1 MSILKAKAPRSREK
15 RLDTMNAWQG
25 GAAAVAAE
33 LSGESTVQRIR
44 TFSQSSPDDL
54 LYALQLLA
62 GIRNSVTV
70 VHAPRGCA
78 AAGLHYQASAAG
90 SGLAVTNLD
99 ERDTIMGADLKLR
112 KAVTALHHRYHPE
125 VIFIVS
131 SPVVAINNDDI
142 QSVVEELHEELEV
155 AIVPVYVSG
164 FASRNAVTGY
174 DSTLHALLKYLGGPR
189 KAREAGNKV
198 NLLSVAEHRADLREV
213 QRLLSELGVELNVLP
228 DTASAAAFREATSA
242 RLSIPLDQDT
252 EDYLGQSLRD
262 EYGVPYIEAPRPIG
276 LGATGRWLAAA
287 GAALGLEQEA
297 RALHEREV
305 AATLQALEAFT
316 SVSRLSPDT
325 TQRLDNS
332 TTQRLNDLTTLNG
345 VRVYLG
351 LATATAF
358 GVLELVQELGGE
370 VVGITVSHLDQLHD
384 KRLKELSKRQPDL
397 QIHVADGQPF
407 EEVSLLKRLS
417 PDLYLGDAAHLGQI
431 GRLGLPV
438 VSLEE
443 TPILGYR
450 GLTSLAR
457 RVTLALHNRS
467 FGVSLGHTSPP
478 YQDSWYRR
486 SPNWHIKQEVK

>member
-15 RLDTMNAWQG
+15 RLDSINAWQG

-33 LSGESTVQRIR
+33 LSGESSVQRIR
-44 TFSQSSPDDL
+44 TFSQSSQDDL
-54 LYALQLLA
+54 LYALQLLG

-78 AAGLHYQASAAG
+78 AAGLHRQPNSG
-90 SGLAVTNLD
+90 SGRLIVTNLD

-112 KAVTALHHRYHPE
+112 KAVIVLHHRYHPE
-125 VIFIVS
+125 VVFIVS

-174 DSTLHALLKYLGGPR
+174 DATLHALLKYLGGPR
-189 KAREAGNKV
+189 KIREAGNRV
-198 NLLSVAEHRADLREV
+198 NLLSVAEHPSDLREA
-213 QRLLSELGVELNVLP
+213 QRLLSELGVDLNVLP
-228 DTASAAAFREATSA
+228 DGAFATAFCEATKA

-262 EYGVPYIEAPRPIG
+262 EYGVPYVEAPRPIG

-287 GAALGLEQEA
+287 GAALGLEQKA
-297 RALHEREV
+297 GALHERES
-305 AATLQALEAFT
+305 ALAGKA
-316 SVSRLSPDT
+316 
-325 TQRLDNS
+325 LDGFS
-332 TTQRLNDLTTLNG
+332 LHG

-370 VVGITVSHLDQLHD
+370 VVGLTVSHLDQLHG
-384 KRLKELSKRQPDL
+384 KRLEEISRRHPDL

-407 EEVSLLKRLS
+407 EELSLLKRLS

-431 GRLGLPV
+431 ARLGLPV
-438 VSLEE
+438 VSLEA
-443 TPILGYR
+443 TPILGYS
-450 GLTSLAR
+450 GLVSLTRRISLALR
-457 RVTLALHNRS
+457 NRS
-467 FGVSLGHTSPP
+467 FGVSLGRTSTP
-478 YQDSWYRR
+478 YQDAWYRR